1 MHHLVPHLLS
11 RPLPRDS
18 ARSADAL
25 VARTVARIVAPAAV
39 LGAALLLPLAS
50 AAQTPPAADARCIT
64 AGRLDGGGRW
74 APQFAGVRLLDEGGR
89 VLSQPARDALS
100 RVREAELTEPALL
113 SRCDGNAPLAKG
125 DDAPAPKASVPAA
138 SRGRLKVTA
147 VAFPKLQTGG
157 ELVELQ
163 VQVPLDRVVMI
174 TR

>member
-1 MHHLVPHLLS
+1 MHRFASRVFSHLVS
-11 RPLPRDS
+11 RPS
-18 ARSADAL
+18 ARDAACSAAF
-25 VARTVARIVAPAAV
+25 VARAGVPAAV
-39 LGAALLLPLAS
+39 LAAVLAFPLAS
-50 AAQTPPAADARCIT
+50 AAQNQPAADATCII
-64 AGRLDGGGRW
+64 AGRLDAGGRW
-74 APQFAGVRLLDEGGR
+74 APQFAGVRLLDDGGR

-147 VAFPKLQTGG
+147 VGFPKLQTGG

-163 VQVPLDRVVMI
+163 VQVPPDRVVMV